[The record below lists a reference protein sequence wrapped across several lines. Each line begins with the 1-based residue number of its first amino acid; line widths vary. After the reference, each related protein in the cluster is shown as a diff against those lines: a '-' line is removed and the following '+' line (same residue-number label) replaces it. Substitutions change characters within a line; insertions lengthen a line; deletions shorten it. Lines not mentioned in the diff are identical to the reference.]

1 MFSRRKG
8 SDEPIN
14 DKNKW
19 LQRLQQESWELELLV
34 SGFSILLLYKAIG
47 FLTDKTEEIDL
58 FLNSSLPSST
68 MVSIFMNILVLS
80 LGALIIN
87 LTLHLLMR
95 GFWVGIVG
103 LGSVAPKTDFDKLK
117 YSSFFT
123 EKLKLRVG
131 NLDKLVVF
139 LDNISSLVFAFA
151 FLIIFMLLALAIY
164 MVFLLAVL
172 GGANMLI
179 QYMSGGLADVFSIF
193 ASGILILI
201 IITGLIYL
209 FDFLSLGLIKKS
221 KRLSRIYY
229 PIYVFYGWITLA
241 FLYRVIYYNLMS
253 RYSRRRIALVLGG
266 YLLLLMLVPSL
277 YMDHGIY
284 FDDNDDKYFISANYY
299 DNLRNR
305 TDVIEKVSIPSK
317 ITSET
322 FLPLFIRYNPEYNST
337 IKKRFPDFNPSKTQ
351 ELKSDLK
358 FEVGFGNLHIGY
370 GYRDKEKDPET
381 ALKCLSDFYNIYLDD
396 SLITNAPVYFS
407 EHPNR
412 GEIGIEA
419 MLDIATLQRGKHTVE
434 VKLEYLKDSGL
445 LEKSYAIVLFWKE

>member
-8 SDEPIN
+8 SDEPLN

-47 FLTDKTEEIDL
+47 FISDKTEEIDL

-103 LGSVAPKTDFDKLK
+103 LGSVAPKTDFDKMK

-123 EKLKLRVG
+123 EKLKHRVG

-179 QYMSGGLADVFSIF
+179 QYMSGGIADVFSIV

-201 IITGLIYL
+201 IISGLLYL
-209 FDFLSLGLIKKS
+209 FDFLSLGLVKKS
-221 KRLSRIYY
+221 KWLSRIYY

-253 RYSRRRIALVLGG
+253 RYSRRRIAIVLGI
-266 YLLLLMLVPSL
+266 YLIGLAIVPSL
-277 YMDHGIY
+277 YMDHGVY
-284 FDDNDDKYFISANYY
+284 FDKNDDQYYISANYY
-299 DNLRNR
+299 DDLR
-305 TDVIEKVSIPSK
+305 DKSDIIEKVSIPSK

-322 FLPLFIRYNPEYNST
+322 FLPVFVRYNPKYNDV
-337 IKKRFPDFNPSKTQ
+337 IKRRFPDFKPTKKE
-351 ELKSDLK
+351 ELSSDLK
-358 FEVGFGNLHIGY
+358 FDVGFSNIHIGY
-370 GYRDKEKDPET
+370 GDREKEKAPAT
-381 ALKCLSDFYNIYLDD
+381 ALACLSDFYNIYLDD
-396 SLITNAPVYFS
+396 SLITNAQVFFVQ
-407 EHPNR
+407 HPNR
-412 GEIGIEA
+412 GEIGIET
-419 MLDIATLQRGKHTVE
+419 MLDIAKLKRGKHAIE
-434 VKLEYLKDSGL
+434 VKLEYLKDSIL
-445 LEKSYAIVLFWKE
+445 AEKSYAIVPFWKE

>member
-8 SDEPIN
+8 SDEPIT

-47 FLTDKTEEIDL
+47 FITEKTEEIDL

-68 MVSIFMNILVLS
+68 MVSIFMNILILS

-139 LDNISSLVFAFA
+139 IDNISSLVFAFA

-172 GGANMLI
+172 GGANMII
-179 QYMSGGLADVFSIF
+179 QYMSGGLADIFSFI

-201 IITGLIYL
+201 IITGLVYL

-253 RYSRRRIALVLGG
+253 RYSRGRIALVLGG
-266 YLLLLMLVPSL
+266 YLLALMLVPSL

-284 FDDNDDKYFISANYY
+284 FDENDDQYYISANYY

-305 TDVIEKVSIPSK
+305 SDVIEKVSIPSK
-317 ITSET
+317 ITNES
-322 FLPLFIRYNPEYNST
+322 FLPLFIRYNPEHNST
-337 IKKRFPDFNPSKTQ
+337 IKKRFPEFKPTKTE

-358 FEVGFGNLHIGY
+358 FSVGLGSLHIGY
-370 GYRDKEKDPET
+370 GYREKEEDPET
-381 ALKCLSDFYNIYLDD
+381 ALKCLTDFYNIYLDD
-396 SLITNAPVYFS
+396 SLVACAPTLFS
-407 EHPNR
+407 THSNR
-412 GEIGIEA
+412 GETGLEA
-419 MLDIATLQRGKHTVE
+419 MLDIVHLKRGKHMIE

-445 LEKSYAIVLFWKE
+445 VEKRYAIVPFWKE